1 MKIRMPSDL
10 RVYDDGVR
18 DAAITITP
26 SECKIYLILT
36 LAVALTFLILSAIIV
51 LVACIKR
58 YQESKANLRRRKQE
72 AEEREQMARTEVKS
86 VSQQM
91 NMQADTENKLN
102 GHTLF
107 YSSGM
112 QPGDQR
118 SLNFLQSNGNNG
130 HISTGQTQ
138 RPVTVRSVKR
148 RDKAKTEEKKFVAAN
163 YAFNNATTP
172 FHDLKTSGTNP
183 PQKDGDEHAVMV

>member
-1 MKIRMPSDL
+1 MPSDL
-10 RVYDDGVR
+10 RMYDDSVR

-91 NMQADTENKLN
+91 NIQADTENKLN
-102 GHTLF
+102 GHALF
-107 YSSGM
+107 FSSGM
-112 QPGDQR
+112 QPGEQR
-118 SLNFLQSNGNNG
+118 SLNILQSNGNNG
-130 HISTGQTQ
+130 HISTSQTP